1 MRHLFT
7 FLILLI
13 SSQVVLSQS
22 VNISGSIKDSQGEAL
37 IGVNV
42 YLEDTYDGATSDVE
56 GNYSFSTNE
65 KGTFFL
71 VSSIVG
77 YETQKIEIVLDGNPI
92 INYFIL
98 KEKFNEL
105 KAVTITAGAFSAG
118 DTKKATVLSSL
129 EVVTTAGASGD
140 ITGAMQTLPGTSTNG
155 EDGRLFVRGGSGEE
169 TQTFINGTMVQ
180 APYTPAP
187 PNTASRGKFNPFMF
201 QGILFSTGGYSAEYG
216 QALSAALI
224 LDTKDKAGEDLLNIS
239 IATIFG
245 GVGGTKVFEKGAVS
259 ADLSYTNLAPYMAVS
274 KQNLDWIKPYESL
287 NGSLSVSRDTK
298 KDGLLKVYSSFST
311 GDFALNSEN
320 INNPTGKV
328 KYDLNNQ
335 SFFTNMS
342 WKGIL
347 SDSWSMHAGGAYT
360 LDKQQIFIDD
370 DNLDKELE
378 GTHTKMVLTHHFT
391 EKANLKMGVELMT
404 KNIVENYSDQSEN
417 TEFSQGFSETKPASF
432 VESQLHLSNRLAFSI
447 GMRAEH
453 SDLLKQN
460 TLAPRVSMAYKLNEN
475 NQVSFAFGHFYQDPL
490 DDYLKFSTSVHQEK
504 AEHYIVNFQHKTK
517 GRLLRAETY
526 FKKYDELVKIIN
538 PSEFYLPSAYDNS
551 GDGYA
556 YGLDLFYKDSKSI
569 KNGTYWV
576 SYSYLDSKRNF
587 RDYPEEAI
595 PSFVSQHNVSFV
607 YKHWIP
613 KIKTMFSG
621 TYNFNSPRR
630 FNNPNTPEFNNE
642 LGKAYQSLNLSVSY
656 LHRQNII
663 FYTALS
669 NAFGYK
675 NVYGQQYSNTPNEF
689 GEFNSREIRPAS
701 DRFFFLG
708 CFITLTK
715 KGDANQLNTLD

>member
-77 YETQKIEIVLDGNPI
+77 YETQKIEIVLNGNPI
-92 INYFIL
+92 VNYFIL

-274 KQNLDWIKPYESL
+274 KQIWI
-287 NGSLSVSRDTK
+287 G
-298 KDGLLKVYSSFST
+298 
-311 GDFALNSEN
+311 
-320 INNPTGKV
+320 
-328 KYDLNNQ
+328 
-335 SFFTNMS
+335 
-342 WKGIL
+342 
-347 SDSWSMHAGGAYT
+347 
-360 LDKQQIFIDD
+360 
-370 DNLDKELE
+370 
-378 GTHTKMVLTHHFT
+378 
-391 EKANLKMGVELMT
+391 
-404 KNIVENYSDQSEN
+404 
-417 TEFSQGFSETKPASF
+417 
-432 VESQLHLSNRLAFSI
+432 
-447 GMRAEH
+447 
-453 SDLLKQN
+453 
-460 TLAPRVSMAYKLNEN
+460 
-475 NQVSFAFGHFYQDPL
+475 
-490 DDYLKFSTSVHQEK
+490 
-504 AEHYIVNFQHKTK
+504 
-517 GRLLRAETY
+517 
-526 FKKYDELVKIIN
+526 
-538 PSEFYLPSAYDNS
+538 
-551 GDGYA
+551 
-556 YGLDLFYKDSKSI
+556 
-569 KNGTYWV
+569 
-576 SYSYLDSKRNF
+576 
-587 RDYPEEAI
+587 
-595 PSFVSQHNVSFV
+595 
-607 YKHWIP
+607 
-613 KIKTMFSG
+613 
-621 TYNFNSPRR
+621 
-630 FNNPNTPEFNNE
+630 
-642 LGKAYQSLNLSVSY
+642 
-656 LHRQNII
+656 
-663 FYTALS
+663 
-669 NAFGYK
+669 
-675 NVYGQQYSNTPNEF
+675 
-689 GEFNSREIRPAS
+689 
-701 DRFFFLG
+701 
-708 CFITLTK
+708 
-715 KGDANQLNTLD
+715 